1 MHPVI
6 FQTKYFTLNTIWIFI
21 AIAIIAGVYSII
33 RLSVRNGLKLQFL
46 SENSWKL
53 LLYTLIGARL
63 VNILLNFTT
72 YFYEFDLKNF
82 LQIFYIWDKGL
93 NLWGGLL
100 TFLLS
105 FYLLCKK
112 TDQDFFKWLDT
123 FTPSAII
130 LLSITHIGE
139 FFEGVSYGKP
149 TSLPW
154 GVNFENFQIKYT
166 VPIHPTQIYAFL
178 YASGIAFLLTIL
190 TKSKKITDLPKT
202 GFIGLFGI
210 FVYNFFRFLEEF
222 VRGDD
227 VFEVFSIRSTTIL
240 SLLAVIITGIIIYLR
255 YNTAAKKMKFK
266 FIKHGNHQ
274 KHR

>member
-1 MHPVI
+1 MYPVI
-6 FQTKYFTLNTIWIFI
+6 FQTEYFTLNTIWLFI
-21 AIAIIAGVYSII
+21 AIGIIVCVYSII
-33 RLSVRNGLKLQFL
+33 KFSVKNGLKLQFL
-46 SENSWKL
+46 SENSWKVF
-53 LLYTLIGARL
+53 LYTLIGARV

-72 YFYEFDLKNF
+72 YFYEFSLKNL

-100 TFLLS
+100 AFMLS
-105 FYLLCKK
+105 FYWICKDK
-112 TDQDFFKWLDT
+112 DQDFFKWLDVI
-123 FTPSAII
+123 TPAVII

-139 FFEGVSYGKP
+139 FFEGIAYGKP

-154 GVNFENFQIKYT
+154 GVNFENFQVKYT

-178 YASGIAFLLTIL
+178 YTSGIAFLLIVL
-190 TKSKKITDLPKT
+190 NKSKKVAELSKA

-210 FVYNFFRFLEEF
+210 LIYNFFRFLEEF

-227 VFEVFSIRSTTIL
+227 VFEIFGIRSTAII
-240 SLLAVIITGIIIYLR
+240 SLLAIIITGTILYLR
-255 YNTAAKKMKFK
+255 YNTAAKKLKFK
-266 FIKHGNHQ
+266 FIKYGNPK